1 MANPFDQFDEPSSSI
16 NPFDQFDEP
25 SFNSNSFNQSKA
37 SNPFDRF
44 DNENDDPTLAEIGTG
59 LVADVALAEGIKY
72 AGAAG
77 GAALG
82 SAVPVVGNIVGG
94 ALGYAGGAVIGGV
107 SGSIAA
113 QKLEGREDIS
123 WGRVVGDTLL
133 NFIPGSKLAKTGSVG
148 ARVLKA
154 GAVQG
159 AIGAV
164 TAPAAQS
171 VESLIETGKMPE
183 KDELLKMAAM
193 GGTLG
198 FGLGSASVGLEK
210 VFGKI
215 GGKTTD
221 QIDEMVATG
230 DIEYKDFKLLSSP
243 KLEESKIDIELKD
256 ARNALKRADKVEP
269 EVRAD
274 PEEYAAWQRN
284 RDRVVETIDSLE
296 KSKPQMEGFLRRE
309 LESTA
314 QRKSAEIAAAEI
326 INASEIAKSGNGV
339 LGKIWASIAPSKVV
353 GRKSQQAAI
362 DYGRSVKEAEELGS
376 RLARNL
382 EKRIGGDEATNNLV
396 NKLLDGEPVPITK
409 EQYTKLGSSL
419 ADIQKYQEM
428 RRELQDKMSELL
440 DEGAYKNLNEEG
452 RAALQEAIQDSIGGP
467 AYNRREY
474 KIFLDPKFQEDPK
487 LAAAALEEL
496 SQKMGPEKAKD
507 HMNKLRNASAAVQK
521 EDPRSYFGAP
531 VDSVLRKRHNPSIA
545 ERAWLGE
552 VTEAPER
559 IRGTL
564 SGMGKSVA
572 RAEADSRIINSLLE
586 DNLASKVQA
595 PGMVQLVLRGTGP
608 NGTGVFVNPEVQV
621 ALKNIYLPKADAGTE
636 NIVVNALQD
645 LYRASVAGSKASK
658 VLLNTIAYPVQLYGN
673 TTTLLGMGINPFKGA
688 IRGADIALAEFGGIE
703 ALRKSPEGRK
713 ALLDEIQQ
721 MARYGIKN
729 ANILDSDL
737 RSTLDNGIFS
747 KALGKVTDPLGKAY
761 SVADTMGRYVG
772 WKANQTT
779 LRKLFPNIEAS
790 LIEKAKKAGKELSPA
805 DATKQANELIQRE
818 AAILINDTYQNY
830 DKVSNLFRT
839 LSRWGVVPQFATFTA
854 EFARNQYNQGK
865 VLAKMLNGTFA
876 GIEDLGPANQMAM
889 RIEGAKRLA
898 SLTAVYGTTYA
909 AIEGVKAS
917 SGLNQEDQDALRNL
931 GYADYDKNRELMVNY
946 DKETRKGWTA
956 NASYIIPHA
965 IGLSALKAG
974 MRGED
979 EASVVGML
987 SEELIGD
994 GSFIMQEAFRALE
1007 NKDKSG
1013 NVITNEMNELR
1024 AAAEKVKYFIAESF
1038 RPGISREFDKFSKAK
1053 RGAGDLSLAEVGQR
1067 QLGLRKNPMDINK
1080 SSIFTVSKSNEPAKQ
1095 ESSAYYSML
1104 KWKDPSPEEANA
1116 AYQQAARINEE
1127 SFVALSDNVKSMKQL
1142 GFSEDEI
1149 VKTMKDAKVSS
1160 TKILEVLGGN
1170 YQVLPRAKIPSTS
1183 DRYDELEGNSAQKRQ
1198 AINELRKTDRQLGE
1212 ALYGQWKREASAE
1225 KRNLTEKEKVILG
1238 LSVGDRASEIMK
1250 HPNPD
1255 GYLIQLRKKGIATDE
1270 VVKLVRLKQRAQ

>member
-1 MANPFDQFDEPSSSI
+1 
-16 NPFDQFDEP
+16 
-25 SFNSNSFNQSKA
+25 
-37 SNPFDRF
+37 
-44 DNENDDPTLAEIGTG
+44 
-59 LVADVALAEGIKY
+59 
-72 AGAAG
+72 
-77 GAALG
+77 
-82 SAVPVVGNIVGG
+82 
-94 ALGYAGGAVIGGV
+94 
-107 SGSIAA
+107 
-113 QKLEGREDIS
+113 
-123 WGRVVGDTLL
+123 
-133 NFIPGSKLAKTGSVG
+133 
-148 ARVLKA
+148 
-154 GAVQG
+154 
-159 AIGAV
+159 
-164 TAPAAQS
+164 
-171 VESLIETGKMPE
+171 
-183 KDELLKMAAM
+183 
-193 GGTLG
+193 
-198 FGLGSASVGLEK
+198 
-210 VFGKI
+210 
-215 GGKTTD
+215 
-221 QIDEMVATG
+221 
-230 DIEYKDFKLLSSP
+230 
-243 KLEESKIDIELKD
+243 
-256 ARNALKRADKVEP
+256 
-269 EVRAD
+269 
-274 PEEYAAWQRN
+274 
-284 RDRVVETIDSLE
+284 
-296 KSKPQMEGFLRRE
+296 
-309 LESTA
+309 
-314 QRKSAEIAAAEI
+314 
-326 INASEIAKSGNGV
+326 
-339 LGKIWASIAPSKVV
+339 
-353 GRKSQQAAI
+353 
-362 DYGRSVKEAEELGS
+362 
-376 RLARNL
+376 
-382 EKRIGGDEATNNLV
+382 
-396 NKLLDGEPVPITK
+396 
-409 EQYTKLGSSL
+409 
-419 ADIQKYQEM
+419 
-428 RRELQDKMSELL
+428 
-440 DEGAYKNLNEEG
+440 
-452 RAALQEAIQDSIGGP
+452 
-467 AYNRREY
+467 
-474 KIFLDPKFQEDPK
+474 
-487 LAAAALEEL
+487 
-496 SQKMGPEKAKD
+496 
-507 HMNKLRNASAAVQK
+507 
-521 EDPRSYFGAP
+521 
-531 VDSVLRKRHNPSIA
+531 
-545 ERAWLGE
+545 
-552 VTEAPER
+552 
-559 IRGTL
+559 
-564 SGMGKSVA
+564 
-572 RAEADSRIINSLLE
+572 
-586 DNLASKVQA
+586 
-595 PGMVQLVLRGTGP
+595 MVQLVLRGTGP
-608 NGTGVFVNPEVQV
+608 DGTGVFVNPEVQV

-805 DATKQANELIQRE
+805 DATKQADELIQRE

-1170 YQVLPRAKIPSTS
+1170 YQVLPPAKIPSTS